1 MLGTFPWVGKARNLV
16 KWVLM
21 ETPTR
26 PRELPIVAGN
36 LALDFANTVDDPLGP
51 LRYDHIADY
60 PALLSW
66 SVRVGTLPAPAAS
79 ALVRAGARPA
89 AQVVRRA
96 ADLRAA
102 LNATFGAVV
111 DRTDIAGPWLALR
124 PFIATALGHAGPPDP
139 DPSWDLA
146 EPEAPLWPVAEAAY
160 RLLIGPDRARLKRC
174 AGCPWLFLDQSKNGS
189 RRWCS
194 MDDCG
199 TNIKKQRYVASRAA
213 RRAAT
218 RMGD

>member
-1 MLGTFPWVGKARNLV
+1 
-16 KWVLM
+16 M
-21 ETPTR
+21 ETLTR
-26 PRELPIVAGN
+26 PDGIRELPIVAGN

-51 LRYDHIADY
+51 LRYDHVADY

-66 SVRVGTLPAPAAS
+66 SVRIGTLPEPAAS
-79 ALVRAGARPA
+79 ALVLAGQRHPQQV
-89 AQVVRRA
+89 AQVMQRA
-96 ADLRAA
+96 AALRDA

-111 DRTDIAGPWLALR
+111 EGAGIAEPWLALR
-124 PFIATALGHAGPPDP
+124 PFIAAAIGHAGPPDP

-160 RLLIGPDRARLKRC
+160 RLLIGPERARLKRC
-174 AGCPWLFLDQSKNGS
+174 VGCPWLFLDQSKNAS

-199 TNIKKQRYVASRAA
+199 TNTKKQRYVAARAA
-213 RRAAT
+213 RRAAS